1 MQLNPLFFKEEN
13 DLHRY
18 DIRLQQRCQCRAR
31 RRFLLGARRSML
43 YCSENQQEIFAM
55 QTLESE
61 RLILRNFSE
70 LDTDD
75 LFRYACDPE
84 VGPPAGWKP
93 HETRAE
99 SLAIVRMFLAEDNVW
114 AIERKSDRR
123 VIGSLGFHKDK
134 WRNLPDVRMFGYVLA
149 RDCWGNGYMSEAV
162 KRAIEYAFTEAN
174 LSIVSVSHYTFND
187 RSRRVIEKCGFVR
200 EGTVRSAFLRY
211 DGQIFD
217 EALYSLT
224 RQEWLA
230 ASRKA

>member
-1 MQLNPLFFKEEN
+1 
-13 DLHRY
+13 
-18 DIRLQQRCQCRAR
+18 
-31 RRFLLGARRSML
+31 ML
-43 YCSENQQEIFAM
+43 YCNENRQEIFAM

-61 RLILRNFSE
+61 RLILRDFSE
-70 LDTDD
+70 LDVDD
-75 LFRYACDPE
+75 LFRYASDPE

-123 VIGSLGFHKDK
+123 MIGSLGFHKDK
-134 WRNLPDVRMFGYVLA
+134 WRSLPDTRMFGYVLA
-149 RDCWGNGYMSEAV
+149 RDCWGCGYMSEAV

-174 LSIVSVSHYTFND
+174 LRLVSVSHYTFND

-211 DGQIFD
+211 DGQVFD
-217 EALYSLT
+217 ETLYSLT
-224 RQEWLA
+224 REEWLA
-230 ASRKA
+230 ARKDA